1 MSTRTSRLICCA
13 GPPLEFTEIDTLKLS
28 ADEEHQ
34 QNVAAAAVAR
44 PRPHAE
50 ERGDGMPRRRRNMGN
65 RMMAQRR
72 AQQVEDWVEEEDDA
86 EEVPEFQASGKIGAK
101 KQRKLEEKQ
110 ARKAQR
116 EAEEAEREERKK
128 LESKREE
135 ERRKEEERIR
145 LEEERQEEEK
155 RKAKEEEEKR
165 EYEEYLKLK
174 ESFVVEEEGVEESMT
189 EEESRSFLMEFLE
202 YVKKTKVIQLED
214 LASHFGLR
222 TQVGSRAGL
231 GWQHSHYSRNI
242 SSAFILHL
250 AFPPGSLLSN
260 HPIPPISSARVL
272 LSHFQLMKPSL
283 PQLLITPRPKEQEVE
298 VLRVIPLHTKGFS
311 LLRLLIEVVSL
322 ASSLSSLP
330 SKKSSDWHKYAQWS
344 QLSYVFW
351 QQEGKAGAKLAQIL
365 GVPRRENGSIGSKL
379 FTAASTKS
387 NSHRQRAA
395 STGKHS

>member
-1 MSTRTSRLICCA
+1 A
-13 GPPLEFTEIDTLKLS
+13 

-72 AQQVEDWVEEEDDA
+72 AQQAEDWMEGNVRRFKICRFRNVAEEDDA
-86 EEVPEFQASGKIGAK
+86 EEVPEFQVSGKIGAK

-189 EEESRSFLMEFLE
+189 EEESRNFLMEFLE

-214 LASHFGLR
+214 LASHLGLR
-222 TQVGSRAGL
+222 TQDAINRIQDLMADGTLTGVIDDRGKFIYITPEEMAAVAQYIKQRGRVSIAELAQASNSLINLQPDSRAV
-231 GWQHSHYSRNI
+231 
-242 SSAFILHL
+242 APTV
-250 AFPPGSLLSN
+250 A
-260 HPIPPISSARVL
+260 
-272 LSHFQLMKPSL
+272 
-283 PQLLITPRPKEQEVE
+283 
-298 VLRVIPLHTKGFS
+298 
-311 LLRLLIEVVSL
+311 
-322 ASSLSSLP
+322 
-330 SKKSSDWHKYAQWS
+330 
-344 QLSYVFW
+344 
-351 QQEGKAGAKLAQIL
+351 
-365 GVPRRENGSIGSKL
+365 
-379 FTAASTKS
+379 
-387 NSHRQRAA
+387 
-395 STGKHS
+395 

>member
-1 MSTRTSRLICCA
+1 A
-13 GPPLEFTEIDTLKLS
+13 

-34 QNVAAAAVAR
+34 QNVAAAAAAR

-72 AQQVEDWVEEEDDA
+72 AQQAEDWMEGNVRRFKICRFRNVAEEDDA
-86 EEVPEFQASGKIGAK
+86 EEVPEFQVSGKIGAK

-214 LASHFGLR
+214 LASHLGLR
-222 TQVGSRAGL
+222 TQDAINRIQDLMADGTLTGVIDDRGKFIYITPEEMAAVAQYIKQRGRVSIAELAQASNSLINLQPDSRAV
-231 GWQHSHYSRNI
+231 
-242 SSAFILHL
+242 APTV
-250 AFPPGSLLSN
+250 A
-260 HPIPPISSARVL
+260 
-272 LSHFQLMKPSL
+272 
-283 PQLLITPRPKEQEVE
+283 
-298 VLRVIPLHTKGFS
+298 
-311 LLRLLIEVVSL
+311 
-322 ASSLSSLP
+322 
-330 SKKSSDWHKYAQWS
+330 
-344 QLSYVFW
+344 
-351 QQEGKAGAKLAQIL
+351 
-365 GVPRRENGSIGSKL
+365 
-379 FTAASTKS
+379 
-387 NSHRQRAA
+387 
-395 STGKHS
+395 

>member
-1 MSTRTSRLICCA
+1 A
-13 GPPLEFTEIDTLKLS
+13 

-34 QNVAAAAVAR
+34 QNVAVAAAAVAR

-72 AQQVEDWVEEEDDA
+72 AQQVEDWVEGNIWDFFSPPCSLEEEDDA
-86 EEVPEFQASGKIGAK
+86 EDVPEFQVSGKIGAK

-189 EEESRSFLMEFLE
+189 EEESHSFLMEFLK

-214 LASHFGLR
+214 LASHLGLR
-222 TQVGSRAGL
+222 TQDAINRIQDLMADGTLTGVIDDRGKFIYITPEEMAAVAQYIKQRGRVSIAELAQASNSLINLQPDSRAV
-231 GWQHSHYSRNI
+231 
-242 SSAFILHL
+242 
-250 AFPPGSLLSN
+250 PPTV
-260 HPIPPISSARVL
+260 A
-272 LSHFQLMKPSL
+272 
-283 PQLLITPRPKEQEVE
+283 
-298 VLRVIPLHTKGFS
+298 
-311 LLRLLIEVVSL
+311 
-322 ASSLSSLP
+322 
-330 SKKSSDWHKYAQWS
+330 
-344 QLSYVFW
+344 
-351 QQEGKAGAKLAQIL
+351 
-365 GVPRRENGSIGSKL
+365 
-379 FTAASTKS
+379 
-387 NSHRQRAA
+387 
-395 STGKHS
+395 

>member
-1 MSTRTSRLICCA
+1 A
-13 GPPLEFTEIDTLKLS
+13 

-72 AQQVEDWVEEEDDA
+72 AQQAEDWVEGYNSSFCLVRWEEDDA
-86 EEVPEFQASGKIGAK
+86 EDVPEFQVSGKIGAK

-214 LASHFGLR
+214 LASHLGLR
-222 TQVGSRAGL
+222 TQDAINRIQDLMADGILTGVIDDRGKFIYITPEEMAAVAQYIKQRGRVSIAELAQASNSLINLQPDSRAV
-231 GWQHSHYSRNI
+231 
-242 SSAFILHL
+242 APTV
-250 AFPPGSLLSN
+250 A
-260 HPIPPISSARVL
+260 
-272 LSHFQLMKPSL
+272 
-283 PQLLITPRPKEQEVE
+283 
-298 VLRVIPLHTKGFS
+298 
-311 LLRLLIEVVSL
+311 
-322 ASSLSSLP
+322 
-330 SKKSSDWHKYAQWS
+330 
-344 QLSYVFW
+344 
-351 QQEGKAGAKLAQIL
+351 
-365 GVPRRENGSIGSKL
+365 
-379 FTAASTKS
+379 
-387 NSHRQRAA
+387 
-395 STGKHS
+395 

>member
-1 MSTRTSRLICCA
+1 A
-13 GPPLEFTEIDTLKLS
+13 

-44 PRPHAE
+44 PQLHAE
-50 ERGDGMPRRRRNMGN
+50 ERADGMPRRRRNMGN

-72 AQQVEDWVEEEDDA
+72 AQQVEDWVEGTSYTWFKIYHFHNAAEEDDA
-86 EEVPEFQASGKIGAK
+86 EEVPEFQVSGKIGAK

-174 ESFVVEEEGVEESMT
+174 ESFVVEEEGVGESMT
-189 EEESRSFLMEFLE
+189 EEESRSFLLEFLE

-222 TQVGSRAGL
+222 TQDVINRIQDLMADGTLTGVIDDRGK
-231 GWQHSHYSRNI
+231 
-242 SSAFILHL
+242 FIY
-250 AFPPGSLLSN
+250 
-260 HPIPPISSARVL
+260 
-272 LSHFQLMKPSL
+272 
-283 PQLLITPRPKEQEVE
+283 ITPEEMAAVAQYIKQRG
-298 VLRVIPLHTKGFS
+298 RVSIA
-311 LLRLLIEVVSL
+311 E
-322 ASSLSSLP
+322 
-330 SKKSSDWHKYAQWS
+330 
-344 QLSYVFW
+344 
-351 QQEGKAGAKLAQIL
+351 LAQ
-365 GVPRRENGSIGSKL
+365 
-379 FTAASTKS
+379 AS
-387 NSHRQRAA
+387 NSLINLQPESQADA
-395 STGKHS
+395 LTVA

>member
-1 MSTRTSRLICCA
+1 A
-13 GPPLEFTEIDTLKLS
+13 

-72 AQQVEDWVEEEDDA
+72 AQQAEDWVEGNVWFKSSCKQEDDA
-86 EEVPEFQASGKIGAK
+86 EEVPEFQVSGKIGAK

-214 LASHFGLR
+214 LASHLGLR
-222 TQVGSRAGL
+222 TQDAINRIQDLMADGTLTGVIDDRGKFIYITPEEMAAVAQYIKQRGRVSIAELAQASNSLINLQPDSRAV
-231 GWQHSHYSRNI
+231 
-242 SSAFILHL
+242 APTV
-250 AFPPGSLLSN
+250 A
-260 HPIPPISSARVL
+260 
-272 LSHFQLMKPSL
+272 
-283 PQLLITPRPKEQEVE
+283 
-298 VLRVIPLHTKGFS
+298 
-311 LLRLLIEVVSL
+311 
-322 ASSLSSLP
+322 
-330 SKKSSDWHKYAQWS
+330 
-344 QLSYVFW
+344 
-351 QQEGKAGAKLAQIL
+351 
-365 GVPRRENGSIGSKL
+365 
-379 FTAASTKS
+379 
-387 NSHRQRAA
+387 
-395 STGKHS
+395 

>member
-1 MSTRTSRLICCA
+1 A
-13 GPPLEFTEIDTLKLS
+13 

-34 QNVAAAAVAR
+34 QNVAAAAAAR

-72 AQQVEDWVEEEDDA
+72 AQQAEDWMEGNVRFRTFCKRFKICHFRNVAEEDDA
-86 EEVPEFQASGKIGAK
+86 EEVPEFQVSGKIGAK

-214 LASHFGLR
+214 LASHLGLR
-222 TQVGSRAGL
+222 TQDAINRIQDLMADGTLTGVIDDRGKFIYITPEEMAAVAQYIKQRGRVSIAELAQASNSLINLQPDSRAV
-231 GWQHSHYSRNI
+231 
-242 SSAFILHL
+242 APTV
-250 AFPPGSLLSN
+250 A
-260 HPIPPISSARVL
+260 
-272 LSHFQLMKPSL
+272 
-283 PQLLITPRPKEQEVE
+283 
-298 VLRVIPLHTKGFS
+298 
-311 LLRLLIEVVSL
+311 
-322 ASSLSSLP
+322 
-330 SKKSSDWHKYAQWS
+330 
-344 QLSYVFW
+344 
-351 QQEGKAGAKLAQIL
+351 
-365 GVPRRENGSIGSKL
+365 
-379 FTAASTKS
+379 
-387 NSHRQRAA
+387 
-395 STGKHS
+395 

>member
-1 MSTRTSRLICCA
+1 
-13 GPPLEFTEIDTLKLS
+13 
-28 ADEEHQ
+28 DEEHQ

-72 AQQVEDWVEEEDDA
+72 AQQAEDWVEDGPEHVGRVATVAEKEDDA
-86 EEVPEFQASGKIGAK
+86 EEVPEFQVSGKIGAK

-214 LASHFGLR
+214 LASHLGLR
-222 TQVGSRAGL
+222 TQDAINRIQDLMADGTLTGVIDDRGKFIYITPEEMAAVAQYIKQRGRVSIAELAQASNSLINLQPDSRAV
-231 GWQHSHYSRNI
+231 
-242 SSAFILHL
+242 APTV
-250 AFPPGSLLSN
+250 A
-260 HPIPPISSARVL
+260 
-272 LSHFQLMKPSL
+272 
-283 PQLLITPRPKEQEVE
+283 
-298 VLRVIPLHTKGFS
+298 
-311 LLRLLIEVVSL
+311 
-322 ASSLSSLP
+322 
-330 SKKSSDWHKYAQWS
+330 
-344 QLSYVFW
+344 
-351 QQEGKAGAKLAQIL
+351 
-365 GVPRRENGSIGSKL
+365 
-379 FTAASTKS
+379 
-387 NSHRQRAA
+387 
-395 STGKHS
+395 

>member
-1 MSTRTSRLICCA
+1 A
-13 GPPLEFTEIDTLKLS
+13 

-72 AQQVEDWVEEEDDA
+72 AQQAEDWMEGNVRRFKICRFRDVAEEDDA
-86 EEVPEFQASGKIGAK
+86 EEVPEFQVSGKIGAK

-135 ERRKEEERIR
+135 ERRKEEETIR

-155 RKAKEEEEKR
+155 RKAREEEEKR

-214 LASHFGLR
+214 LASHLGLR
-222 TQVGSRAGL
+222 TQDAINRIQDLMADGTLTGVIDDRGKFIYITPEEMAAVAQYIKQRGRVSIAELAQASNSLINLQPDSRAV
-231 GWQHSHYSRNI
+231 
-242 SSAFILHL
+242 APTV
-250 AFPPGSLLSN
+250 A
-260 HPIPPISSARVL
+260 
-272 LSHFQLMKPSL
+272 
-283 PQLLITPRPKEQEVE
+283 
-298 VLRVIPLHTKGFS
+298 
-311 LLRLLIEVVSL
+311 
-322 ASSLSSLP
+322 
-330 SKKSSDWHKYAQWS
+330 
-344 QLSYVFW
+344 
-351 QQEGKAGAKLAQIL
+351 
-365 GVPRRENGSIGSKL
+365 
-379 FTAASTKS
+379 
-387 NSHRQRAA
+387 
-395 STGKHS
+395 